1 MSNPKPADDF
11 DPFDPVNAAMRAMHQ
26 GNMLDAKDA
35 QIVNL
40 KAEVAALRK
49 ELAESQENYHL
60 LNEAVAK
67 VLKGEKPTL

>member
-1 MSNPKPADDF
+1 MSQPDF
-11 DPFDPVNAAMRAMHQ
+11 DPFDPINAAMRAMHQ

-67 VLKGEKPTL
+67 VLKGGKPTL